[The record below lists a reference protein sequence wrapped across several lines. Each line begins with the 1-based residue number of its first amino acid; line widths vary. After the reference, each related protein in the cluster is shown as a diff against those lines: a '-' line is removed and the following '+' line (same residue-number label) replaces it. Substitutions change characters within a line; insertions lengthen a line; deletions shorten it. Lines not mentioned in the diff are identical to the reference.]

1 MDGKLDFLSSGD
13 WSNKYSIPVSV
24 CPSEGCH
31 QNVLEKFT
39 MVYKSDIKLNLNL
52 KIFNRIYIDWT
63 LVLFVGD
70 ESKKTMSLN
79 KF

>member
-1 MDGKLDFLSSGD
+1 MGSLIFC
-13 WSNKYSIPVSV
+13 PVGIDQTSTV
-24 CPSEGCH
+24 SLCLFCPSGGCH
-31 QNVLEKFT
+31 QNILEKFT

-63 LVLFVGD
+63 LGLFVGD
-70 ESKKTMSLN
+70 ESMETMSLN